1 MRSGSSRS
9 SLAARSALH
18 RRRERRNVLR
28 SLAAMGIGVAVAPFM
43 PRAARSSGHPLY
55 FTWAG
60 YDIPELFPAYVEE
73 HGAPPEF
80 AVYGDAEEGL
90 QKLRGGYVVDVAHPS
105 STDVPRWRDA
115 DLLQPID
122 VTRLSHWPDLFP
134 ALKTLEG
141 TQTDGQ
147 QWFVP
152 FDWGQTSI
160 TYRTDILGIDP
171 SEESWGILWDERWSN
186 RIGVLD
192 SAAEAWWAAA
202 VYAGVDPRNVDEAD
216 HARVA
221 ELLRQQ
227 RPLVR
232 QYTTD
237 TSSLEQGLA
246 SGELVAAMTWNSS
259 ASRLI
264 ADGMPVRFADPK
276 EGSLVWSTGLVLHAE
291 APNPD
296 RAYEAIDAMLAPEA
310 GEYVLREVGF
320 GHSNRKTFERFS
332 ADELA
337 AIGQPADPLQALD
350 RGVFLVPQSAAFQE
364 RINREFEEITAG
376 F

>member
-1 MRSGSSRS
+1 MSTTGSMSPMAAQRFHARRNLLRG
-9 SLAARSALH
+9 LAAL
-18 RRRERRNVLR
+18 
-28 SLAAMGIGVAVAPFM
+28 GIGVAVAPLV
-43 PRAARSSGHPLY
+43 PRPARAAEHPLY

-60 YDIPELFPAYVEE
+60 YDISELFPDYVAKY
-73 HGAPPEF
+73 GAPPEF

-90 QKLRGGYVVDVAHPS
+90 QKLRGGYIVDFAHPS

-115 DLLQPID
+115 GLLQPVDI
-122 VTRLSHWPDLFP
+122 TRLSHWPDLFP
-134 ALKTLEG
+134 SLKELEG
-141 TQTDGQ
+141 TQADGQ

-160 TYRTDILGIDP
+160 TYRTDILGIEP
-171 SEESWGILWDERWSN
+171 SDESWGILWDERWSN

-192 SAAEAWWAAA
+192 SAGEAWWAAA
-202 VYAGVDPRNVDEAD
+202 AYAGVDPRNVGEPD

-221 ELLRQQ
+221 ELLRRQ

-232 QYTTD
+232 NYTTD
-237 TSSLEQGLA
+237 TTSLEQGLA

-259 ASRLI
+259 ASRLL
-264 ADGMPVRFADPK
+264 AAGMPVRFADPK
-276 EGSLVWSTGLVLHAE
+276 EGTLVWSTGLVLHKE

-296 RAYEAIDAMLAPEA
+296 RAYEAIDAMLSPKA
-310 GEYVLREVGF
+310 GAYVLEQVGF
-320 GHSNRKTFERFS
+320 GHSNQKTFEKFS
-332 ADELA
+332 AEELA
-337 AIGQPADPLQALD
+337 AIGQPADPLQALN
-350 RGVFLVPQSAAFQE
+350 RGLFLPPQSAAFQE

>member
-1 MRSGSSRS
+1 MTDRSISP
-9 SLAARSALH
+9 LATHRLH
-18 RRRERRNVLR
+18 ERRALLR
-28 SLAAMGIGVAVAPFM
+28 GLAAMGVGLAVAPLM
-43 PRAARSSGHPLY
+43 PRVARAAEHPIY

-60 YDIPELFPAYVEE
+60 YDIPELFPAYVEK
-73 HGAPPEF
+73 HDAPPEF

-90 QKLRGGYVVDVAHPS
+90 QKLRGGYIVDFAHPS

-115 DLLQPID
+115 GLLQPVD

-134 ALKTLEG
+134 ALKELEG
-141 TQTDGQ
+141 TQAEGQ

-160 TYRTDILGIDP
+160 TYRTDILGIEP

-202 VYAGVDPRNVDEAD
+202 AYAGVDPRDVDEAD
-216 HARVA
+216 HARVV
-221 ELLRQQ
+221 ELLRRQ

-232 QYTTD
+232 NYTTD
-237 TSSLEQGLA
+237 TSSIEQSLA

-264 ADGMPVRFADPK
+264 AAGMPVRFADPK
-276 EGSLVWSTGLVLHAE
+276 EGSLVWSTGLVLHE
-291 APNPD
+291 QAPNLD
-296 RAYEAIDAMLAPEA
+296 RAYEAIDAMLSPEVGA
-310 GEYVLREVGF
+310 YVLEQIGF
-320 GHSNRKTFERFS
+320 GHSNRKTFEGFS
-332 ADELA
+332 AEKLA
-337 AIGQPADPLQALD
+337 AIGQPADPLQVLE
-350 RGVFLVPQSAAFQE
+350 RGVFLIPQSAAFQQ